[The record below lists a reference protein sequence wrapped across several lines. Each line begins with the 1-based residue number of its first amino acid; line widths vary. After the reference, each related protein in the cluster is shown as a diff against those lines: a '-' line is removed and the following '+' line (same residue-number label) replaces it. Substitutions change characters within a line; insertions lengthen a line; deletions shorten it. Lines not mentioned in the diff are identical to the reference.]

1 MPIKGTGDLK
11 IDFFP
16 EGKPMLSF
24 DTTNNLLMQSKYRY
38 NLQNV
43 AEPNLYR
50 EIYDYEHV
58 PKVAFNLRHVPMQ
71 MPKEIWMTDTTFRD
85 GQQSVSPFTPEQILH
100 LFKLMSRL
108 GGPKG
113 MVRQSEFFLY
123 TENDQ
128 KALHMCQDAGLKFP
142 EITTWIRANEK
153 DFELVKQAGVAE
165 TGVLVS
171 CSDYHIFNKMHLTR
185 KQAMDKYLGIVKA
198 ALDAGIRPRCHFEDI
213 TRADFYGFVVP
224 FATALMD
231 LARESGIPIK
241 IRACDT
247 MGYGVSYPGTAL
259 PRSVQGIIY
268 GLVHYAEVPSEQLE
282 WHGHN
287 DFYKVVSNA
296 ATAWLHG
303 CSSINC
309 SLLGIGE
316 RTGNCPLEAMAI
328 EYQGLRGDDGGMD
341 LTAITEIAD
350 YMEREIGLE
359 ISPRQP
365 FVGRHFNVT
374 RAGIHADG
382 MLKDEEI
389 YNIFDTAKI
398 LNRPASVAVDSRGG
412 TASIAHWLNNYFRL
426 TGDNAIDKNDP
437 LILEMRKRVDELYA
451 QGRNTVMGD
460 EELEIMVRR
469 CNTDRYERL
478 LFHKSH

>member
-1 MPIKGTGDLK
+1 
-11 IDFFP
+11 
-16 EGKPMLSF
+16 MLSF

-38 NLQNV
+38 NLQDV

-128 KALHMCQDAGLKFP
+128 KALHLCQDAGLKFP

-224 FATALMD
+224 FAGALME
-231 LARESGIPIK
+231 LSRESGIPIK

-328 EYQGLRGDDGGMD
+328 EYQSLRGDDGGMD

-389 YNIFDTAKI
+389 YNIFNTAKI

-426 TGDNAIDKNDP
+426 TGDNVIDKNDP
-437 LILEMRKRVDELYA
+437 LILEMRRRVDELYA
-451 QGRNTVMGD
+451 KGRNTVMGD
-460 EELEIMVRR
+460 EELEIMVRF
-469 CNTDRYERL
+469 CDKDRYERL

>member
-1 MPIKGTGDLK
+1 
-11 IDFFP
+11 
-16 EGKPMLSF
+16 MLSF

-38 NLQNV
+38 NLQDV

-71 MPKEIWMTDTTFRD
+71 MPREIWMTDTTFRD

-153 DFELVKQAGVAE
+153 DFELVRQAGVAE

-224 FATALMD
+224 FAGALME
-231 LARESGIPIK
+231 LSRESGIPIK

-328 EYQGLRGDDGGMD
+328 EYQSLRGDDGGMD

-426 TGDNAIDKNDP
+426 TDDNALDKSDP
-437 LILEMRKRVDELYA
+437 LILEMRRRVDELYA
-451 QGRNTVMGD
+451 KGRNTVMGD

-469 CNTDRYERL
+469 CDTDRYERL

>member
-1 MPIKGTGDLK
+1 
-11 IDFFP
+11 
-16 EGKPMLSF
+16 
-24 DTTNNLLMQSKYRY
+24 
-38 NLQNV
+38 
-43 AEPNLYR
+43 
-50 EIYDYEHV
+50 
-58 PKVAFNLRHVPMQ
+58 
-71 MPKEIWMTDTTFRD
+71 
-85 GQQSVSPFTPEQILH
+85 
-100 LFKLMSRL
+100 MSRL
-108 GGPKG
+108 GGPNG

-128 KALHMCQDAGLKFP
+128 KALHLCQDAGLKFP

-198 ALDAGIRPRCHFEDI
+198 ALEYGIRPRCHFEDI

-224 FATALMD
+224 FAGALMD
-231 LARESGIPIK
+231 LSRESGIPIK

-268 GLVHYAEVPSEQLE
+268 GLRHYAEVPSEQLE

-328 EYQGLRGDDGGMD
+328 EYQSLRGDDGGMD

-389 YNIFDTAKI
+389 YNIFNTAKL

-426 TGDNAIDKNDP
+426 TGDNTIDKNDP
-437 LILEMRKRVDELYA
+437 LIVDMRARVDDLYA
-451 QGRNTVMGD
+451 KGRNTVMGD
-460 EELEIMVRR
+460 EELEVMVRR
-469 CNTDRYERL
+469 CDQNRYEKL
-478 LFHKSH
+478 LFHKSK

>member
-1 MPIKGTGDLK
+1 
-11 IDFFP
+11 
-16 EGKPMLSF
+16 MLSF

-38 NLQNV
+38 NLQDV

-50 EIYDYEHV
+50 EIYDYSHV

-85 GQQSVSPFTPEQILH
+85 GQQSVSPCTPEQILH

-171 CSDYHIFNKMHLTR
+171 CSDYHIFKKMKLTR

-198 ALDAGIRPRCHFEDI
+198 ALDHGIRPRCHFEDI

-224 FATALMD
+224 FAGALME
-231 LARESGIPIK
+231 LSRESGIPIK

-328 EYQGLRGDDGGMD
+328 EYQSLRGDDGGMD

-389 YNIFDTAKI
+389 YNIFDTAAI

-412 TASIAHWLNNYFRL
+412 TASIAHWINAYFRL
-426 TGDNAIDKNDP
+426 TGDNVIDKSDK
-437 LILEMRKRVDELYA
+437 LGQDMRERVDELYA
-451 QGRNTVMGD
+451 RGRNTVMGD
-460 EELEIMVRR
+460 EELEVMVRR
-469 CNTDRYERL
+469 CDQDRYERL